1 MKFAKEEF
9 GRLKEKIK
17 ERFANRKKMT
27 PFSLIFY
34 IGVVAVILV
43 LIGGLVHQ
51 SLAYRSFTVISSI
64 EKTDNVALNYQ
75 VMGDGLLRYSKDGVS
90 YSEKLDETIWNQSF
104 EMASAR
110 TVTCGDYLA
119 IGDIGSNQIRIFN
132 QDGQVGSVTTSYPIV
147 DVAVASQ
154 GVVAAVMSEG
164 TSNYIYLYSSSGEEL
179 VAIKTNVS
187 QMGYPLDFAL
197 SEDGEKLVVS
207 YLNINEGLTATNLVF
222 YSFGEAGANEVDHI
236 MGSYANDSIIP
247 KVEFLN
253 NNTIAAYAEESFALY
268 SMNYYPELIRETDFG
283 REIKSLSASDKY
295 LGFVFRNNTETDETG
310 EESTDGKYHME
321 VYTTSGR
328 LYMERDF
335 DFEYET
341 VTNTNQEIIM
351 YNDSECVIYT
361 FSGKEKFRYTFNEPI
376 IKLLPKNTMDEYI
389 LITSSAIQEIR
400 LK

>member
-1 MKFAKEEF
+1 MNFAKEEF
-9 GRLKEKIK
+9 IRLKARIR
-17 ERFANRKKMT
+17 ERLANRGKMT
-27 PFSLIFY
+27 PFSMIFY
-34 IGVVAVILV
+34 VGIVAVVLV

-90 YSEKLDETIWNQSF
+90 YSEKLDDTIWNQSF

-110 TVTCGDYLA
+110 TATCGDYLA

-154 GVVAAVMSEG
+154 GVVAAIMSEG

-179 VAIKTNVS
+179 VAIKTGTA

-197 SEDGEKLVVS
+197 SEDGEKLAVS
-207 YLNINEGLTATNLVF
+207 YMNISGGLIATNLVF
-222 YSFGEAGANEVDHI
+222 YSFGTAGANEVDHI
-236 MGSYANDSIIP
+236 MGSFALEEIVP
-247 KVEFLN
+247 KVEFLD
-253 NNTIAAYAEESFALY
+253 NNTIAVYAEEGFSLY
-268 SMNYYPELIRETDFG
+268 SMNYYPELVRQVDFG
-283 REIKSLSASDKY
+283 QEIKSLFVSDKY
-295 LGFVFRNNTETDETG
+295 LGFVFRNTAEGDDGQEPEG
-310 EESTDGKYHME
+310 GKYRME
-321 VYTTSGR
+321 VYTTAGR

-351 YNDSECVIYT
+351 YNNSECVIYT

>member
-1 MKFAKEEF
+1 
-9 GRLKEKIK
+9 
-17 ERFANRKKMT
+17 
-27 PFSLIFY
+27 
-34 IGVVAVILV
+34 
-43 LIGGLVHQ
+43 
-51 SLAYRSFTVISSI
+51 
-64 EKTDNVALNYQ
+64 
-75 VMGDGLLRYSKDGVS
+75 
-90 YSEKLDETIWNQSF
+90 
-104 EMASAR
+104 MASAR

-283 REIKSLSASDKY
+283 REIKSLFASDKY
-295 LGFVFRNNTETDETG
+295 LV
-310 EESTDGKYHME
+310 
-321 VYTTSGR
+321 
-328 LYMERDF
+328 LYS
-335 DFEYET
+335 
-341 VTNTNQEIIM
+341 EIIQKQM
-351 YNDSECVIYT
+351 RPGKKALTENIIWRFIRLPAGCTWSGILTLSTRRSPTRIRRSSCTMDSECVIYT